1 MKLRNHPLMSCVG
14 MRNWPP
20 AWLWR
25 DGSEDTRPAGEVGL
39 LRHVIL
45 SDIDPPKR
53 CFLVM
58 EHMGAEYIGYLSF
71 ENSAFCRE
79 IYRVLRDHCGN
90 PINEIGDVDTS
101 LCAKYGP
108 IDRRQMRC
116 EGMRRLKI
124 SLALFA
130 RACNLPISY
139 DFGMR

>member
-14 MRNWPP
+14 LRNWPP

-25 DGSEDTRPAGEVGL
+25 DGSEDTRPAGEVGF

-58 EHMGAEYIGYLSF
+58 EHMGAEYIGCLSF
-71 ENSAFCRE
+71 ENSAFCSE

-90 PINEIGDVDTS
+90 PIHEIGEVDITDAPNTDQ
-101 LCAKYGP
+101 LTGDKCVAK
-108 IDRRQMRC
+108 
-116 EGMRRLKI
+116 E
-124 SLALFA
+124 
-130 RACNLPISY
+130 
-139 DFGMR
+139 

>member
-1 MKLRNHPLMSCVG
+1 MKLRNHPLMSCRG

-90 PINEIGDVDTS
+90 PINEIGDVD
-101 LCAKYGP
+101 
-108 IDRRQMRC
+108 
-116 EGMRRLKI
+116 
-124 SLALFA
+124 
-130 RACNLPISY
+130 ISY
-139 DFGMR
+139 APNTDQLTGGTVPGTCRPAGNV